1 MPDAPE
7 PAPERAAADQGRRLR
22 NAIVWVLATVVLVAA
37 LLFAV
42 PDLHDVGRRI
52 VHMDPRWLAVA
63 IVLELLSCLGWV
75 LVFRLTFP
83 SVPARLANRLA
94 TAQLAFGA
102 ALPVGGVGALA
113 FGAWVLR
120 GEGMAARELA
130 ERTGVLYLLT
140 SGVNALVMLGTA
152 LALGVGVLSGPDDLT
167 LWLVP
172 AAAVGVVL
180 VLVICAGPLARL
192 LAPHVGPRLGAT
204 LDGYARAL
212 SETLR
217 LAMRPTWGL
226 VGAVMYLVCD
236 IGVLWACAQGIGDG
250 IAWASLSLSYQVAQ
264 LATWVPVPG
273 GVGALDGGLIG
284 MLLLYGAPAAT
295 AAAAALVYHALMFW
309 TRTLLGGVAFL
320 LLRRNARPHG
330 VTSSRR
336 ARRRGGRVRPAAG
349 GR

>member
-1 MPDAPE
+1 MPSAPE
-7 PAPERAAADQGRRLR
+7 QPDERAAAAQGRRLR
-22 NAIVWVLATVVLVAA
+22 NAIVWVLAAVVLVAA

-63 IVLELLSCLGWV
+63 IALELASCAGWV

-83 SVPARLANRLA
+83 SVPPRLANRLA

-102 ALPVGGVGALA
+102 ALPIGGVGALA

-140 SGVNALVMLGTA
+140 SGVNALVLLATS
-152 LALGVGVLSGPDDLT
+152 LALGLGVLSGPHDLA

-172 AAAVGVVL
+172 GAATGVVL
-180 VLVICAGPLARL
+180 LLVIGAGPLARL
-192 LAPHVGPRLGAT
+192 LAPRTGPRLRAT
-204 LDGYARAL
+204 LEGYARAL
-212 SETLR
+212 SETLA
-217 LAMRPTWGL
+217 LALRPSWGL
-226 VGAVMYLVCD
+226 LGAFAYLVCD

-250 IAWASLSLSYQVAQ
+250 IAWASLSISYQIAQ
-264 LATWVPVPG
+264 LATWVPLPG
-273 GVGALDGGLIG
+273 GIGALDGGLIG

-309 TRTLLGGVAFL
+309 IRTLLGGTAFL
-320 LLRRNARPHG
+320 LLRRE
-330 VTSSRR
+330 TR
-336 ARRRGGRVRPAAG
+336 ARAA
-349 GR
+349 